1 MELYEKT
8 LSSETIYEGKVIRVT
23 RDEIE
28 LPDGKRSVREVVGH
42 PGGACA
48 AALDEQNRLLMVEQY
63 RYPMGERVLEIPA
76 GKLEYGENPAA
87 AVARELREET
97 GCTADRIEPLGTLY
111 PTPGYCAEK
120 LYIYLATGL
129 HAGAQQLDEDEN
141 LAVRALPLRD
151 ALGMVDRGELKDAKT
166 VAAILLTARRLG
178 L

>member
-8 LSSETIYEGKVIRVT
+8 LSSETIYEGKIIRLT

-28 LPDGKRSVREVVGH
+28 LPNGHHSIREVVGH

-48 AALDEQNRLLMVEQY
+48 AAVDAAGNLLMVEQY
-63 RYPMGERVLEIPA
+63 RYPMGETTLEIPA
-76 GKLEYGENPAA
+76 GKLEYGEDPAS

-97 GCTADRIEPLGTLY
+97 GRTADSIEFLGVTY

-120 LYIYLATGL
+120 LYLYLATGL
-129 HAGAQQLDEDEN
+129 HEGQQDLDADEN
-141 LAVRALPLRD
+141 LRVRLVPLRD
-151 ALGMVDRGELKDAKT
+151 AVKMVERNELKDGKT
-166 VAAILLTARRLG
+166 VTAILLAARRLG